1 MGGRG
6 EVVND
11 RTIDTASITLLCMA
25 SVQCTCP
32 VQSVACNNPANV
44 TKALLEDNA
53 HSNKC
58 AESLLPCV
66 HTYVRT
72 YMYLHMYVQ
81 CT

>member
-11 RTIDTASITLLCMA
+11 RTIDTASITLLCMV

-32 VQSVACNNPANV
+32 VQSVAYNNPANV

-58 AESLLPCV
+58 AESRSSLC
-66 HTYVRT
+66 TYVPM